1 MVTFPLHSRN
11 SWSCVLYLRLLR
23 YSFFSIKTCFFKFLI
38 SYLHFSFFFL
48 TIKFSWLAH
57 SIPRRQGG
65 LIHIL
70 GFSKIC
76 PLFFSF
82 FLFLF
87 WILNFFSILLTFIA
101 NCVTNWKHLIVLA
114 CYLFISHGAS
124 AVLKSWST
132 TFPIKLLEFVF
143 TFSSHVWPLLV
154 SPWQLYL
161 GVSGRNVDILKHTC
175 NPGECDHFQLR
186 FFSGIML

>member
-87 WILNFFSILLTFIA
+87 WILNFFFDLINVHSELCHELETSDRTGLLSVHLSRCKCSFEELVHNFSHKIA
-101 NCVTNWKHLIVLA
+101 RIC
-114 CYLFISHGAS
+114 
-124 AVLKSWST
+124 
-132 TFPIKLLEFVF
+132 
-143 TFSSHVWPLLV
+143 
-154 SPWQLYL
+154 LY
-161 GVSGRNVDILKHTC
+161 
-175 NPGECDHFQLR
+175 
-186 FFSGIML
+186 FF